1 MPKRWR
7 PQREVHRQ
15 GAHRSAHSTPIDVLV
30 SNESDRRH
38 RIERPHGDPVAFMRS
53 AAKAGGVRADPQQTR
68 LIRTQE
74 PVILEPV
81 ILDVPTRQRH
91 HVAVAV
97 LGQFRVGG

>member
-1 MPKRWR
+1 
-7 PQREVHRQ
+7 
-15 GAHRSAHSTPIDVLV
+15 
-30 SNESDRRH
+30 
-38 RIERPHGDPVAFMRS
+38 MRS